1 MTSLL
6 LLFVAGLVA
15 GMMNA
20 AAGGGSF
27 VSFPALVFAGVPSVA
42 ANMTSTVAL
51 FPGSF
56 ASAYGYRNDFRPFEA
71 VSLKLLLAI
80 SLVGGALGAVL
91 LHVTSSRTFD
101 AVVPWLLLTGT
112 LAFAFGAPAGEWLRK
127 RVQLGPAVMMVAQ
140 FGLGIYGGYFGGA
153 VGIMMMATW
162 SLLGSKDLNAM
173 NAAKSVI
180 VGSTNAVAVII
191 FVLVGTVFWT
201 QAAVM
206 LVAAVIGGYVGARV
220 ARKIEARKL
229 RIGISCLNC
238 AITAAF
244 FWRVYG

>member
-6 LLFVAGLVA
+6 LLFAAGFVAGI
-15 GMMNA
+15 MNA

-27 VSFPALVFAGVPSVA
+27 VSFPALVAAGVPSVA

-56 ASAYGYRNDFRPFEA
+56 ASAYAYRNDFRPFET
-71 VSLKLLLAI
+71 VSLKLLLLI
-80 SLVGGALGAVL
+80 SLVGGAMGAL
-91 LHVTSSRTFD
+91 LLRYTSSRTFD

-112 LAFAFGAPAGEWLRK
+112 LAFAFGKPAGEWLRQ
-127 RVQLGPAVMMVAQ
+127 RMHVGPVVMMVAQ

-162 SLLGSKDLNAM
+162 SLLGSSDINAM

-180 VGSTNAVAVII
+180 VGSTNAVAVVV
-191 FVLVGTVFWT
+191 FVLIGTVFWT
-201 QAAVM
+201 QAMVM
-206 LVAAVIGGYVGARV
+206 LVAGIVGGYVGARV
-220 ARKIEARKL
+220 ARKIEQRKL

-238 AITAAF
+238 AITAVF
-244 FWRVYG
+244 FWRVYS